1 MTTSTIPKEELA
13 KAELARRDFR
23 FFCRYVHDVRLA
35 RHMMAWVTILQSDKP
50 EDKKVAIAAAPEFWK
65 SRVLRMW
72 IEYSIGQNPEW
83 ARCLAMNTETQAAK
97 QVMSVEET
105 IMTNPKYHLVFP
117 GIHPDMKRGWS
128 RTTMFIKRKNAARP
142 EPTLMGVGVEGAVQG
157 MHFEEI
163 FTDDLTDQQ
172 DVRSPSTMN
181 AQREWLKG
189 VMSDRLRTDA
199 NDVPIGRWFAIL
211 TRWSDADLWP
221 LYTREPDPSNE
232 ADGGMG
238 FKAMMTPAVDPDTG
252 EANWPEEYPL
262 SRLEGIRARKGNALY
277 TMTFLCDPSAMGG
290 NVFDIAKVGRFNLG
304 APPDFSFK
312 IHSWDFASG
321 ESADASWTVMEE
333 WCVAPMG
340 YMLTHVDRSR
350 RRYGELLPLLYAL
363 RDDRR
368 PNVVLI
374 ENRGLGQSV
383 IRDLEIDQGLWELR
397 TVDPMGKGDKFTRA
411 VGHTGILEVGKLFVP
426 ESSNIPW
433 LTEFMSELAGFPN
446 ARFDDQVDAMS
457 QAFDYL
463 RYNVR
468 NTRATPNS
476 WMRPRPLQPTGAP
489 LMPEDR
495 EYDWDDR

>member
-1 MTTSTIPKEELA
+1 MTTQMIPREELA
-13 KAELARRDFR
+13 KAELARRDFKY
-23 FFCRYVHDVRLA
+23 FCMYVHDVRLA
-35 RHMMAWVTILQSDKP
+35 RHMMVWVNILQSDKP

-65 SRVLRMW
+65 SRVIRMW

-83 ARCLAMNTETQAAK
+83 ARCLAMNTEAQASK

-105 IMTNPKYHLVFP
+105 ITTNTRYQLVFP
-117 GIHPDMKRGWS
+117 HVVPDTRRGWN
-128 RTTMFIKRKNAARP
+128 RTAMFIKRKNSARP

-172 DVRSPSTMN
+172 DVRSASTMN
-181 AQREWLKG
+181 SQRDWLKG

-211 TRWSDADLWP
+211 TRWSEADLWP
-221 LYTREPDPSNE
+221 LYTRKPNPENE

-238 FKAMMTPAVDPDTG
+238 FKAMMTPAVDPDSG
-252 EANWPEEYPL
+252 QANWPEEYPL
-262 SRLEGIRARKGNALY
+262 SRLEGIRQRKGNSLY

-290 NVFDIAKVGRFNLG
+290 NVFDMSKIGRF
-304 APPDFSFK
+304 PMERSPQFSYVM
-312 IHSWDFASG
+312 HSWDFASG
-321 ESADASWTVMEE
+321 ESADASWTVMSE
-333 WCVAPMG
+333 WSVGPQG
-340 YMLTHVDRSR
+340 YYLTFVDRSR

-383 IRDLEIDQGLWELR
+383 IRDLEVDASLWELR

-411 VGHTGILEVGKLFVP
+411 VGHTGLLEAGRLFLP
-426 ESSNIPW
+426 EQAPW
-433 LTEFMSELAGFPN
+433 LADFMTELSGFPN
-446 ARFDDQVDAMS
+446 ARFDDQIDSMS
-457 QAFDYL
+457 QALDYL
-463 RYNVR
+463 RSNVR
-468 NTRATPNS
+468 NTRPTPRS
-476 WMRPRPLQPTGAP
+476 WMRPTSLKPTGAP
-489 LMPEDR
+489 LLPEER
-495 EYDWDDR
+495 KYGWDDR